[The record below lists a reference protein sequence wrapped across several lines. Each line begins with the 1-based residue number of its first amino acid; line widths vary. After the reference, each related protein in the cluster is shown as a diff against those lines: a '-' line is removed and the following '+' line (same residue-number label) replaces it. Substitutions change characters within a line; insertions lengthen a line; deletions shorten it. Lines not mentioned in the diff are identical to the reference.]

1 MLHNMNEQQNNN
13 KDQGDKFWRKI
24 IDDSHV
30 RREVTKKNFLMFF
43 NVYCPEDIKY
53 DIAPFHKEIFGILQ
67 DTEHRFVVIEA
78 FRGSAKTTIV
88 NKTYSLW
95 AVTGEQQKKNVLII
109 AQTQE
114 QARYYLTNIKRL
126 MSQDPLRSDMGPFQE
141 TSNEWRI
148 NTIVIP
154 KYDARITIASIDQP
168 IRGMIHGSTRP
179 DLVICDDL
187 ENVNSVKSPDTREK
201 LYHWFTA
208 DIMPLGDLDTRTIVV
223 GTRLHEESLVLKLK
237 EDIEEG
243 RRDGI
248 FRSYPIMDGDK
259 NIMWPGKFPDVAA
272 IEKEKLRIG
281 NNDAWQQE
289 FMLELVPEGSQVVP
303 RDWIKY
309 YEELP
314 PRDKHHALTITAVD
328 PAFGESEKND
338 FTAIVSAEVY
348 MFDWKIYIYILP
360 NPVNKRMRYPEM
372 LDLVTLIS
380 KSLGRGWNTTL
391 VYEDVGAQ
399 RAGVQDLQQ
408 RGFYVI
414 PFRPGSTDKR
424 TRLGMASPLI
434 RDAQIFFPKNGAEE
448 LIDQIVYFPN
458 VKHDDLVDAFT
469 MLVLETMLRV
479 REGKPE
485 VVGIF

>member
-1 MLHNMNEQQNNN
+1 MNEQPNSGNG
-13 KDQGDKFWRKI
+13 QGDEFWRKVVN
-24 IDDSHV
+24 DPHV
-30 RREVTKKNFLMFF
+30 RREVTRKSFLMFF
-43 NVYCPEDIKY
+43 SVYCPEDIRY
-53 DIAPFHKEIFGILQ
+53 DIAPFHREIFGILQ

-88 NKTYSLW
+88 NKAYSLW

-141 TSNEWRI
+141 SSNEWRI
-148 NTIVIP
+148 NTVVIP

-168 IRGMIHGSTRP
+168 IRGMLHGSDRP
-179 DLVICDDL
+179 DLIICDDL

-201 LYHWFTA
+201 LYRWFTA

-248 FRSYPIMDGDK
+248 FRSYPIIDGDK
-259 NIMWPGKFPDVAA
+259 NILWPGKFPDMAA
-272 IEKEKLRIG
+272 IEREKLRIG

-303 RDWIKY
+303 REWIRY
-309 YEELP
+309 Y
-314 PRDKHHALTITAVD
+314 DKMPDSPEHHVMTITAID
-328 PAFGESEKND
+328 PALSESKKSD

-348 MFDWKIYIYILP
+348 MFDFEMQIYIHP
-360 NPVNKRMRYPEM
+360 NPVNQRMKYPEL
-372 LDLVTLIS
+372 LDRIALIS
-380 KSLGRGWNTTL
+380 ESLGNGWATEL
-391 VYEDVGAQ
+391 VFEDVAFQ
-399 RAGVQDLQQ
+399 KAGIQDLQN
-408 RGFYVI
+408 RGFHVV
-414 PFRPGSTDKR
+414 PFRPGATDKR
-424 TRLGMASPLI
+424 TRLSMASPKIKSGKVL
-434 RDAQIFFPKNGAEE
+434 FPRTGAEE

-458 VKHDDLVDAFT
+458 VSTTISWTLSRCSYFVPCST
-469 MLVLETMLRV
+469 YR
-479 REGKPE
+479 RESRR
-485 VVGIF
+485 